1 VEEVLPQG
9 KVHQL
14 VAQCCMVSPENVPY
28 KQQYMT
34 EEVLYIGIYVY
45 THIYAHNIS
54 EKRSHDVDGEWRRF
68 GGRKGRNVI
77 TVLYNLKN
85 LKCVLKLEF
94 NLDKIMSLHMCKD
107 HTILVYLLK
116 CN

>member
-1 VEEVLPQG
+1 
-9 KVHQL
+9 
-14 VAQCCMVSPENVPY
+14 MVSLEN
-28 KQQYMT
+28 KIQSGIIQT
-34 EEVLYIGIYVY
+34 EPVIIRNIYVY
-45 THIYAHNIS
+45 KYLYLETIN
-54 EKRSHDVDGEWRRF
+54 EKKKEAMNLKERKEWWYTGDA

>member
-1 VEEVLPQG
+1 
-9 KVHQL
+9 
-14 VAQCCMVSPENVPY
+14 MENEAMDL
-28 KQQYMT
+28 K
-34 EEVLYIGIYVY
+34 GRKR
-45 THIYAHNIS
+45 
-54 EKRSHDVDGEWRRF
+54 EKRYMRF